1 MKRKYHILS
10 IIISAALLAGC
21 LSACGESGTIGGSS
35 SDENTAAT
43 VTGGDAAT
51 TPDTTA
57 DVEAPDVSGATTI
70 ALSGQSATATGTG
83 AEVTDGMVTITAGG
97 TYVVTGTMTEGRILV
112 NAPKEEVTL
121 VLQDAAITCSTGSP
135 LYVYKSK
142 ATTLYL
148 PEGTASTLT
157 DGTDY
162 TFSDSYSSAEEEEPN
177 ACLYSKSDLVIAGS
191 GSLTVNAN
199 YNNGITGKDTLFIQK
214 ASVTVNA
221 VNHGINGK
229 DSLTIKDADITV
241 TSGGDALR
249 STNDSDTTLGY
260 LVITGSALKLTAG
273 EDGIQ
278 AETTLTISG
287 GTATVTTAGGA
298 GQSISDDT
306 SAKGL
311 KAGTQVTVTGGTFQL
326 NCCDDAI
333 HSNGDVTISGGSFTI
348 ATGDDGM
355 HADDTLSISSGTIDI
370 TRSYEGL
377 EGAKVLISGGK
388 ISIVASDD
396 GINAAGG
403 SDQSGSGGFGFA
415 PDSFGG
421 SGDYLIRISG
431 GVVTVNASGDGI
443 DSNGDIEVTG
453 GELYI
458 SGPTSNGDG
467 TIDCDGSA
475 TITGG
480 IVVAAGSTGMAENF
494 GTASTQGSILV
505 NLSGSAGQTIT
516 LKDSDGNILASFTP
530 AKAFGC
536 VVVSAPGVAQ
546 GGTYTI
552 AAGGASTTVT
562 MESLIYGSGMGGFG
576 GMGGGM
582 GGPVIIGDVPDLNQ
596 YRIEYNESVQHLETL
611 ANALAKVAGFPQ
623 ESAAPGQTVATAA
636 VAAAAAAATAPTDA
650 VAEIKKYKDLLDS
663 GIITEEEFTAKKKQ
677 LMGI

>member
-1 MKRKYHILS
+1 MKRKYCILS

-70 ALSGQSATATGTG
+70 TLSRQSAAVTGTG

-121 VLQDAAITCSTGSP
+121 VLQDASITCSTGSP

-214 ASVTVNA
+214 ASVTVTA

-229 DSLTIKDADITV
+229 DRLTIKDADITV

-249 STNDSDTTLGY
+249 STNDSDPTLGY

-333 HSNGDVTISGGSFTI
+333 HSNGDVTISGGNFTI

-403 SDQSGSGGFGFA
+403 SDQSGFGGFGFA
-415 PDSFGG
+415 PDAFGG

-431 GVVTVNASGDGI
+431 GVVTVNVSGDGI

-505 NLSGSAGQTIT
+505 NLSGSAGQTII

-530 AKAFGC
+530 AKAFGG

-552 AAGGASTTVT
+552 AAGSASTTDT

-576 GMGGGM
+576 GMGGGQQPPQGGM
-582 GGPVIIGDVPDLNQ
+582 GGPDNRG
-596 YRIEYNESVQHLETL
+596 
-611 ANALAKVAGFPQ
+611 
-623 ESAAPGQTVATAA
+623 
-636 VAAAAAAATAPTDA
+636 
-650 VAEIKKYKDLLDS
+650 
-663 GIITEEEFTAKKKQ
+663 
-677 LMGI
+677 

>member
-97 TYVVTGTMTEGRILV
+97 TYVVTGTMTEGRVLV

-177 ACLYSKSDLVIAGS
+177 ACLYSKSDLIIAGS

-214 ASVTVNA
+214 ASVTVTA

-229 DSLTIKDADITV
+229 DSLTIKNADITV

-249 STNDSDTTLGY
+249 STNDSDPTLGY

-278 AETTLTISG
+278 TETTLTISG

-311 KAGTQVTVTGGTFQL
+311 KAGTQVAVTGGTLQL

-333 HSNGDVTISGGSFTI
+333 HSNGDVT
-348 ATGDDGM
+348 
-355 HADDTLSISSGTIDI
+355 ISSGTIDI

-415 PDSFGG
+415 PDAFGG

-431 GVVTVNASGDGI
+431 GMVTVNASGDGI

-552 AAGGASTTVT
+552 AAGSASTTVT

-582 GGPVIIGDVPDLNQ
+582 GDPGNMGGGQQPPQGGVGGPGN
-596 YRIEYNESVQHLETL
+596 R
-611 ANALAKVAGFPQ
+611 G
-623 ESAAPGQTVATAA
+623 
-636 VAAAAAAATAPTDA
+636 
-650 VAEIKKYKDLLDS
+650 
-663 GIITEEEFTAKKKQ
+663 
-677 LMGI
+677 

>member
-1 MKRKYHILS
+1 MKRKYCILS

-21 LSACGESGTIGGSS
+21 LSACGESSTIGGSS
-35 SDENTAAT
+35 SDENTAAA
-43 VTGGDAAT
+43 VT

-70 ALSGQSATATGTG
+70 TLSGQSATATGTG
-83 AEVTDGMVTITAGG
+83 AEVTDGVVTITAGG
-97 TYVVTGTMTEGRILV
+97 TYVVTGTMTEGRVLV

-121 VLQDAAITCSTGSP
+121 VLQDASITCSTGSP

-177 ACLYSKSDLVIAGS
+177 ACLYSKSDLIIAGS

-214 ASVTVNA
+214 ASVTVTA

-249 STNDSDTTLGY
+249 STNDSDPTLGY

-306 SAKGL
+306 SAKGF

-333 HSNGDVTISGGSFTI
+333 HSNGDVTISG
-348 ATGDDGM
+348 
-355 HADDTLSISSGTIDI
+355 
-370 TRSYEGL
+370 
-377 EGAKVLISGGK
+377 
-388 ISIVASDD
+388 
-396 GINAAGG
+396 
-403 SDQSGSGGFGFA
+403 
-415 PDSFGG
+415 
-421 SGDYLIRISG
+421 
-431 GVVTVNASGDGI
+431 
-443 DSNGDIEVTG
+443 
-453 GELYI
+453 
-458 SGPTSNGDG
+458 
-467 TIDCDGSA
+467 GSA

-536 VVVSAPGVAQ
+536 VVVSALGVAQ

-562 MESLIYGSGMGGFG
+562 MESIIYGSGMGGFG

-582 GGPVIIGDVPDLNQ
+582 GDPGNMGGGQQPPQGGMGGPDKRG
-596 YRIEYNESVQHLETL
+596 
-611 ANALAKVAGFPQ
+611 
-623 ESAAPGQTVATAA
+623 
-636 VAAAAAAATAPTDA
+636 
-650 VAEIKKYKDLLDS
+650 
-663 GIITEEEFTAKKKQ
+663 
-677 LMGI
+677 

>member
-21 LSACGESGTIGGSS
+21 LSACGESSTIGGSS
-35 SDENTAAT
+35 SDENTAAA
-43 VTGGDAAT
+43 VT

-70 ALSGQSATATGTG
+70 TLSGQSAAATGTG
-83 AEVTDGMVTITAGG
+83 AEVTDGVVTITAGG

-121 VLQDAAITCSTGSP
+121 VLQDASITCSTGSP

-148 PEGTASTLT
+148 PEGTDSTLT

-214 ASVTVNA
+214 ASVTVTA

-287 GTATVTTAGGA
+287 G
-298 GQSISDDT
+298 
-306 SAKGL
+306 
-311 KAGTQVTVTGGTFQL
+311 
-326 NCCDDAI
+326 
-333 HSNGDVTISGGSFTI
+333 
-348 ATGDDGM
+348 
-355 HADDTLSISSGTIDI
+355 
-370 TRSYEGL
+370 
-377 EGAKVLISGGK
+377 K

-403 SDQSGSGGFGFA
+403 SDQSGFGGFGFA
-415 PDSFGG
+415 PDAFGG

-505 NLSGSAGQTIT
+505 NLSGSAGQAIT
-516 LKDSDGNILASFTP
+516 LKDSDGDILASFTP

-582 GGPVIIGDVPDLNQ
+582 GDPGNMGGGQQPPQGGMGGPGN
-596 YRIEYNESVQHLETL
+596 R
-611 ANALAKVAGFPQ
+611 G
-623 ESAAPGQTVATAA
+623 
-636 VAAAAAAATAPTDA
+636 
-650 VAEIKKYKDLLDS
+650 
-663 GIITEEEFTAKKKQ
+663 
-677 LMGI
+677 

>member
-1 MKRKYHILS
+1 MKRKYRILS
-10 IIISAALLAGC
+10 IIISAVLMAGS
-21 LSACGESGTIGGSS
+21 LSACGETGSTNNGTGNDNSS
-35 SDENTAAT
+35 STAAGT
-43 VTGGDAAT
+43 ETTIT
-51 TPDTTA
+51 TPDLSA
-57 DVEAPDVSGATTI
+57 DVEAPDVSDATTI
-70 ALSGQSATATGTG
+70 ALSGNTATVTGSG
-83 AEVTDGMVTITAGG
+83 AEVADGVVTITAGG

-121 VLQDAAITCSTGSP
+121 VLQNASITCSTGSP

-142 ATTLYL
+142 TTTLYL
-148 PEGTASTLT
+148 PEGTATTLT
-157 DGTDY
+157 DGASY
-162 TFSDSYSSAEEEEPN
+162 TFEDSYSSAEEEEPN

-199 YNNGITGKDTLFIQK
+199 YKNGITGKDTLLIQK
-214 ASVTVNA
+214 ASVTVTA

-229 DSLTIKDADITV
+229 DSLTIKDAAITV

-249 STNDSDTTLGY
+249 STNDSDTALGY
-260 LVITGSALKLTAG
+260 VIIADSTLNLAAG

-287 GTATVTTAGGA
+287 GTTTVTTAGGA
-298 GQSISDDT
+298 GGSVASDT
-306 SAKGL
+306 STKGL
-311 KAGTQVTVTGGTFQL
+311 KAGTELTITSGTFVL

-333 HSNGDVTISGGSFTI
+333 HANGNVTISGGSFTI
-348 ATGDDGM
+348 AASDDGM
-355 HADDTLSISSGTIDI
+355 HADETLTISGGTINI

-377 EGAKVLISGGK
+377 EGAKVLISGGN
-388 ISIVASDD
+388 ITLVASDD

-403 SDQSGSGGFGFA
+403 SDQSGFGGFGFG
-415 PDSFGG
+415 PDAFGG

-431 GVVTVNASGDGI
+431 GVINVNVSGDGI

-467 TIDCDGSA
+467 AIDCDGSA

-505 NLSGSAGQTIT
+505 NLSGSAGDTIT

-530 AKAFGC
+530 AKAYGC
-536 VVVSAPGVAQ
+536 VVISAPGVVQ
-546 GGTYTI
+546 GGTYTVT
-552 AAGGASTTVT
+552 AGSNSTTVT

-576 GMGGGM
+576 GGM
-582 GGPVIIGDVPDLNQ
+582 GGNMGGPGNMGGQQP
-596 YRIEYNESVQHLETL
+596 
-611 ANALAKVAGFPQ
+611 PQ
-623 ESAAPGQTVATAA
+623 GGGNMGAPG
-636 VAAAAAAATAPTDA
+636 
-650 VAEIKKYKDLLDS
+650 
-663 GIITEEEFTAKKKQ
+663 GR
-677 LMGI
+677 G

>member
-333 HSNGDVTISGGSFTI
+333 HS
-348 ATGDDGM
+348 
-355 HADDTLSISSGTIDI
+355 DDTLSISSGTIDI

-582 GGPVIIGDVPDLNQ
+582 GGPGNMGGGQQP
-596 YRIEYNESVQHLETL
+596 
-611 ANALAKVAGFPQ
+611 PQ
-623 ESAAPGQTVATAA
+623 GGMGGPGNR
-636 VAAAAAAATAPTDA
+636 
-650 VAEIKKYKDLLDS
+650 
-663 GIITEEEFTAKKKQ
+663 G
-677 LMGI
+677 

>member
-1 MKRKYHILS
+1 
-10 IIISAALLAGC
+10 
-21 LSACGESGTIGGSS
+21 
-35 SDENTAAT
+35 
-43 VTGGDAAT
+43 
-51 TPDTTA
+51 
-57 DVEAPDVSGATTI
+57 
-70 ALSGQSATATGTG
+70 
-83 AEVTDGMVTITAGG
+83 
-97 TYVVTGTMTEGRILV
+97 
-112 NAPKEEVTL
+112 
-121 VLQDAAITCSTGSP
+121 
-135 LYVYKSK
+135 
-142 ATTLYL
+142 
-148 PEGTASTLT
+148 
-157 DGTDY
+157 
-162 TFSDSYSSAEEEEPN
+162 
-177 ACLYSKSDLVIAGS
+177 
-191 GSLTVNAN
+191 
-199 YNNGITGKDTLFIQK
+199 
-214 ASVTVNA
+214 
-221 VNHGINGK
+221 
-229 DSLTIKDADITV
+229 
-241 TSGGDALR
+241 
-249 STNDSDTTLGY
+249 
-260 LVITGSALKLTAG
+260 
-273 EDGIQ
+273 
-278 AETTLTISG
+278 
-287 GTATVTTAGGA
+287 
-298 GQSISDDT
+298 
-306 SAKGL
+306 
-311 KAGTQVTVTGGTFQL
+311 
-326 NCCDDAI
+326 
-333 HSNGDVTISGGSFTI
+333 
-348 ATGDDGM
+348 M

-582 GGPVIIGDVPDLNQ
+582 GDPGNMGGGQQPPQGGVGGPGN
-596 YRIEYNESVQHLETL
+596 R
-611 ANALAKVAGFPQ
+611 G
-623 ESAAPGQTVATAA
+623 
-636 VAAAAAAATAPTDA
+636 
-650 VAEIKKYKDLLDS
+650 
-663 GIITEEEFTAKKKQ
+663 
-677 LMGI
+677 

>member
-10 IIISAALLAGC
+10 IIINAALLAGC
-21 LSACGESGTIGGSS
+21 LSACGESGTATGGSS
-35 SDENTAAT
+35 SDENTAAA
-43 VTGGDAAT
+43 VT

-57 DVEAPDVSGATTI
+57 DVEAPDISGATTI
-70 ALSGQSATATGTG
+70 TLSGQSAAVTGTS
-83 AEVTDGMVTITAGG
+83 AEVADGMVTITAGG

-121 VLQDAAITCSTGSP
+121 VLQDASITCSTGSP

-148 PEGTASTLT
+148 PEGTDSTLT

-214 ASVTVNA
+214 ASVTVTA

-260 LVITGSALKLTAG
+260 LAITGSALKLTAG

-298 GQSISDDT
+298 GQSISNDT
-306 SAKGL
+306 SAKGF

-333 HSNGDVTISGGSFTI
+333 HSNGDVTISGSSFTI

-403 SDQSGSGGFGFA
+403 SDQSGFGGFGFA
-415 PDSFGG
+415 PDAFGG

-505 NLSGSAGQTIT
+505 NLSGSAGQAIT
-516 LKDSDGNILASFTP
+516 LKDSDGDILASFTP

-562 MESLIYGSGMGGFG
+562 MESLIYGSDMGGFG

-582 GGPVIIGDVPDLNQ
+582 GGPGN
-596 YRIEYNESVQHLETL
+596 R
-611 ANALAKVAGFPQ
+611 G
-623 ESAAPGQTVATAA
+623 
-636 VAAAAAAATAPTDA
+636 
-650 VAEIKKYKDLLDS
+650 
-663 GIITEEEFTAKKKQ
+663 
-677 LMGI
+677 

>member
-1 MKRKYHILS
+1 MKRKYCILS

-21 LSACGESGTIGGSS
+21 LSACGESGTATGGSS

-70 ALSGQSATATGTG
+70 TLSGQSAAVTGTS

-121 VLQDAAITCSTGSP
+121 VLQDASITCSTGSP

-162 TFSDSYSSAEEEEPN
+162 TFSDSYSSAAEEEPN
-177 ACLYSKSDLVIAGS
+177 ACLYSKSDLIIAGS

-214 ASVTVNA
+214 ASVTVTA

-249 STNDSDTTLGY
+249 STNDSDPTLGY

-306 SAKGL
+306 SAKGF
-311 KAGTQVTVTGGTFQL
+311 KAGTQVTVTGGTSQL

-403 SDQSGSGGFGFA
+403 SDQSGFGGFGGFA
-415 PDSFGG
+415 PDAFGG
-421 SGDYLIRISG
+421 SGDYLISVSG
-431 GVVTVNASGDGI
+431 GVVRVNASGDGI

-505 NLSGSAGQTIT
+505 NLSGSAGQAIT
-516 LKDSDGNILASFTP
+516 LKDSDGDILASFTP

-576 GMGGGM
+576 GMGGGQQPPQGGM
-582 GGPVIIGDVPDLNQ
+582 GGPDNRG
-596 YRIEYNESVQHLETL
+596 
-611 ANALAKVAGFPQ
+611 
-623 ESAAPGQTVATAA
+623 
-636 VAAAAAAATAPTDA
+636 
-650 VAEIKKYKDLLDS
+650 
-663 GIITEEEFTAKKKQ
+663 
-677 LMGI
+677 

>member
-21 LSACGESGTIGGSS
+21 LSACGESGTATGGSS

-51 TPDTTA
+51 TLDTTA

-70 ALSGQSATATGTG
+70 ALSGQSATSTGTG

-121 VLQDAAITCSTGSP
+121 VLQDASITCSTGSP

-214 ASVTVNA
+214 ASVTVTA
-221 VNHGINGK
+221 VNHGITGK

-249 STNDSDTTLGY
+249 STNDSDPTLGY

-298 GQSISDDT
+298 GQSISDDI

-403 SDQSGSGGFGFA
+403 SNQSGSGGFGFA
-415 PDSFGG
+415 PDAFGS

-582 GGPVIIGDVPDLNQ
+582 GDPGNMGGGQQPPQGGVGGPGN
-596 YRIEYNESVQHLETL
+596 R
-611 ANALAKVAGFPQ
+611 G
-623 ESAAPGQTVATAA
+623 
-636 VAAAAAAATAPTDA
+636 
-650 VAEIKKYKDLLDS
+650 
-663 GIITEEEFTAKKKQ
+663 
-677 LMGI
+677 

>member
-21 LSACGESGTIGGSS
+21 LSACGESGTATGGSS

-70 ALSGQSATATGTG
+70 NLSGQSAAVTGTS
-83 AEVTDGMVTITAGG
+83 AEVADGMVTITAGG

-121 VLQDAAITCSTGSP
+121 VLQDAAITCSTGSS

-214 ASVTVNA
+214 ASVTVTA

-298 GQSISDDT
+298 DKSISDDT

-333 HSNGDVTISGGSFTI
+333 HSNGDVTISSGSFTI

-388 ISIVASDD
+388 ISIIASDD

-415 PDSFGG
+415 PDAFGS

-505 NLSGSAGQTIT
+505 NLSGSAGQAIT

-552 AAGGASTTVT
+552 AAGGTSTTVT

-576 GMGGGM
+576 GMGGGQQPPQGGM
-582 GGPVIIGDVPDLNQ
+582 GGPDNRG
-596 YRIEYNESVQHLETL
+596 
-611 ANALAKVAGFPQ
+611 
-623 ESAAPGQTVATAA
+623 
-636 VAAAAAAATAPTDA
+636 
-650 VAEIKKYKDLLDS
+650 
-663 GIITEEEFTAKKKQ
+663 
-677 LMGI
+677 

>member
-1 MKRKYHILS
+1 MKRKYRILS
-10 IIISAALLAGC
+10 ILISAALLAGC
-21 LSACGESGTIGGSS
+21 LSACGESGAATGNTTGGTTVT
-35 SDENTAAT
+35 DNENT
-43 VTGGDAAT
+43 VT

-57 DVEAPDVSGATTI
+57 DVEALDVSGATTI
-70 ALSGQSATATGTG
+70 GLSGQSATITGTG
-83 AEVTDGMVTITAGG
+83 AEVADGVVTITAGG

-121 VLQDAAITCSTGSP
+121 VLQDASITCSTGSP

-142 ATTLYL
+142 TTTLYL
-148 PEGTASTLT
+148 PEGTAATLT
-157 DGTDY
+157 DGANY

-199 YNNGITGKDTLFIQK
+199 YNNGITGKDTLLIQK
-214 ASVTVNA
+214 ASVTVTA
-221 VNHGINGK
+221 VNHGITGK
-229 DSLTIKDADITV
+229 DSLTVRDAAITV

-260 LVITGSALKLTAG
+260 IVITGSALKLTAG

-287 GTATVTTAGGA
+287 GTTTVTTAGGA

-311 KAGTQVTVTGGTFQL
+311 KAGTQVTITGGTFQL

-355 HADDTLSISSGTIDI
+355 HADDTLSISSGTIEI

-377 EGAKVLISGGK
+377 EGAKVLISGGN
-388 ISIVASDD
+388 ITIVASDD

-403 SDQSGSGGFGFA
+403 SDQSGFGGFGFA
-415 PDSFGG
+415 PDAFGG
-421 SGDYLIRISG
+421 SGDYLIRVSG

-467 TIDCDGSA
+467 AIDCDGSA

-516 LKDSDGNILASFTP
+516 LKDSAGNILASFTP

-536 VVVSAPGVAQ
+536 VVVSAPGVVQ
-546 GGTYTI
+546 GGTYTVTAGSTS
-552 AAGGASTTVT
+552 AAVT

-582 GGPVIIGDVPDLNQ
+582 GDPGNMGGGQQPPQGIPGNMGGP
-596 YRIEYNESVQHLETL
+596 
-611 ANALAKVAGFPQ
+611 
-623 ESAAPGQTVATAA
+623 
-636 VAAAAAAATAPTDA
+636 
-650 VAEIKKYKDLLDS
+650 S
-663 GIITEEEFTAKKKQ
+663 GR
-677 LMGI
+677 G

>member
-1 MKRKYHILS
+1 MKRKYRILS

-21 LSACGESGTIGGSS
+21 LSACGESGTATGGSS

-43 VTGGDAAT
+43 VIGGDAAT
-51 TPDTTA
+51 TPDITA

-70 ALSGQSATATGTG
+70 TLSGQSATATGTG

-121 VLQDAAITCSTGSP
+121 VLQDASITCSTGSP

-214 ASVTVNA
+214 ASVTVTA

-229 DSLTIKDADITV
+229 DRLTIKDADITV

-249 STNDSDTTLGY
+249 STNDSDPTLGY

-333 HSNGDVTISGGSFTI
+333 YSNGDVTISGGNFTI

-403 SDQSGSGGFGFA
+403 SDQSGFGGFGFA
-415 PDSFGG
+415 PDAFGG

-431 GVVTVNASGDGI
+431 GVVTVNVSGDGI

-576 GMGGGM
+576 GMGDPGNM
-582 GGPVIIGDVPDLNQ
+582 GGGQQP
-596 YRIEYNESVQHLETL
+596 
-611 ANALAKVAGFPQ
+611 PQ
-623 ESAAPGQTVATAA
+623 GGVGGPGNR
-636 VAAAAAAATAPTDA
+636 
-650 VAEIKKYKDLLDS
+650 
-663 GIITEEEFTAKKKQ
+663 G
-677 LMGI
+677 

>member
-21 LSACGESGTIGGSS
+21 LSACGESGTATGGSS
-35 SDENTAAT
+35 SVENTAAT
-43 VTGGDAAT
+43 VTGGD
-51 TPDTTA
+51 
-57 DVEAPDVSGATTI
+57 ATTI

-83 AEVTDGMVTITAGG
+83 AEVTDGVVTITAGG

-121 VLQDAAITCSTGSP
+121 VLQDASITCSTGSP

-148 PEGTASTLT
+148 PEGTDSTLT

-214 ASVTVNA
+214 ASVTVTA

-249 STNDSDTTLGY
+249 STNDSDPTLGY

-306 SAKGL
+306 SAKGF

-333 HSNGDVTISGGSFTI
+333 HSNGDV
-348 ATGDDGM
+348 
-355 HADDTLSISSGTIDI
+355 
-370 TRSYEGL
+370 
-377 EGAKVLISGGK
+377 
-388 ISIVASDD
+388 
-396 GINAAGG
+396 
-403 SDQSGSGGFGFA
+403 
-415 PDSFGG
+415 
-421 SGDYLIRISG
+421 
-431 GVVTVNASGDGI
+431 
-443 DSNGDIEVTG
+443 
-453 GELYI
+453 
-458 SGPTSNGDG
+458 

-576 GMGGGM
+576 GMGG
-582 GGPVIIGDVPDLNQ
+582 
-596 YRIEYNESVQHLETL
+596 
-611 ANALAKVAGFPQ
+611 
-623 ESAAPGQTVATAA
+623 PGNR
-636 VAAAAAAATAPTDA
+636 
-650 VAEIKKYKDLLDS
+650 
-663 GIITEEEFTAKKKQ
+663 G
-677 LMGI
+677 